1 MRSGTRSGFG
11 EQMLKNPDSFRRIVA
26 GVALLAWP
34 VLEFLAFLTSPPGAE
49 HDPAVF
55 REHPALVQV
64 SGLLYLWTALALI
77 PVVLGLAHLLRHRAP
92 TTGNIGAA
100 LGLVGAGHALTL
112 FTTDFY
118 DLALAQTLPDAQ
130 AEAVTARAG
139 ELPGFLYGMLLPGFL
154 AHVGLLTLL
163 VGLVVA
169 GVAPWWVPLAALAGT
184 VVPFVTMNQ
193 PPAVQSTGAL
203 LHLAAYGWIALHVLR
218 MPDVGWR
225 AGLTAPTPSH
235 V

>member
-1 MRSGTRSGFG
+1 M
-11 EQMLKNPDSFRRIVA
+11 KNPDSFRRIAA

-64 SGLLYLWTALALI
+64 SGLLYLWAALTLI
-77 PVVLGLAHLLRHRAP
+77 PVVLGLAHLLRGRAP
-92 TTGNIGAA
+92 GTGNAGAV
-100 LGLVGAGHALTL
+100 LGLLGAGHALTL

-139 ELPGFLYGMLLPGFL
+139 ELPGFLFGMLLPGFL
-154 AHVGLLTLL
+154 VHVGLLTLL
-163 VGLVVA
+163 IGLVA
-169 GVAPWWVPLAALAGT
+169 ARIAPWWVPLTALAGT
-184 VVPFVTMNQ
+184 VVPFVTMDR
-193 PPAVQSTGAL
+193 PPAVQSVGAL
-203 LHLAAYGWIALHVLR
+203 LHLAAYGWIALRVLR
-218 MPDVGWR
+218 MPDADWR
-225 AGLTAPTPSH
+225 AGLTAPPPSPA
-235 V
+235 